1 MIRSKFML
9 VLFGIALHCLIGT
22 WIVEAGA
29 DDAYNVVRI
38 GVLARRGAEEA
49 IRNWSPTAD
58 FLTSQITSSRF
69 EIVPLNFDEIIPAI
83 KTEAVDFII
92 VNSSIYVEMQTLFGI
107 SRMATIKAARPQGY
121 STIFGGVIFARAE
134 RRDLKSLESLKG
146 KSFMAVDET
155 SFGGWRAAWREL
167 KTHGISPDS
176 DFSKLLFGG
185 THDQVVYAV
194 RDGRV
199 DAGTIAT
206 PILEQMIKEGKITE
220 GMFKVINEQ
229 HHEGFPYLHS
239 TRLYPE
245 WPFAKLKHTP
255 DALAEQVAI
264 ALLSMPADSAAA
276 RASNCAGWTVPL
288 DYGSVDECLQE
299 LHVGIYRDLG
309 KITPATVFRQYRL
322 HIAAAAGA
330 VLILTVFLLFALR
343 LSWRLRQSKL
353 ALEEEVEE
361 RKQAEEAFRR
371 ISRLKELILVSAG
384 EGIFGLDLQGNV
396 TFINPA
402 AARMVGREAIELI
415 GRSHHE
421 LVHHTKPDGS
431 NYPREECPVHAS
443 IRDGSIHRGSREL
456 FWKKDGTSFP
466 VEFLSTPMH
475 EGDEPVGVVVTFRDI
490 TERKQAEET
499 LRRNEE
505 RFRSLIENG
514 LDIITILEADGAIRY
529 QSPSIERVLGYKPE
543 ELIGRTGFELIHP
556 EDVWRIRTEL
566 DELIQTPGA
575 VKYVEYRYRHKD
587 GSWAVLEGV
596 GKNLLQDSAVAGV
609 VINSRDIT
617 GRKHLEGRLRQSQK
631 MEAIGTLAGGIAH
644 DFNNILGIILGYAEM
659 ALMEVAESSTAR
671 DALRQI
677 LKANHRARDLVKQ
690 ILAFSRSGE
699 QERTAIQLGLVI
711 KEAMKLL
718 RASIPTTIEIS
729 QEVVSERVVLA
740 DPTQIHQIV
749 MNLCANASHAMRN
762 NGGTLGIS
770 LNDVQHDST
779 AGTCNLDLQNGPY
792 VKITVR
798 DTGQGMDP
806 LTMERIFEPYFTT
819 KGPGE
824 GTGLGLAVVHGI
836 VKSLGGALDVHSQ
849 VGEGT
854 TFHVYLPTLDAP
866 GSILEEGSGTDLP
879 VGKEHIL
886 LIDDERELLE
896 IGDAM
901 LTRLGYRVTTR
912 TSAVEALEL
921 FRNKQGAFD
930 LIISDQTM
938 PNLTGTEL
946 AEQCRR
952 IRPGFP
958 VILCTGYSEGI
969 SEEGARERGI
979 GALLMKPVAAEDL
992 ATAIR
997 KVLDERSA

>member
-1 MIRSKFML
+1 MIRSKIIL
-9 VLFGIALHCLIGT
+9 VLLGFALHCLAGT
-22 WIVEAGA
+22 WIVEARA
-29 DDAYNVVRI
+29 DHDYNVVRI

-49 IRNWSPTAD
+49 MRNWSLTAE
-58 FLTSQITSSRF
+58 FLTSQIKNSRF
-69 EIVPLNFDEIIPAI
+69 EIVPLTFDEIIPTI
-83 KTEAVDFII
+83 KAEAVHFII

-121 STIFGGVIFARAE
+121 STIFGGVIFARTE
-134 RRDLKSLESLKG
+134 RSDLKNLESLHG

-167 KTHGISPDS
+167 KAHGISPER
-176 DFSKLLFGG
+176 DFSKLVYGG

-194 RDGRV
+194 RDGIV

-206 PILEQMIKEGKITE
+206 PILEQMIKEGKISE
-220 GMFKVINEQ
+220 GMFKVIDEQ

-276 RASNCAGWTVPL
+276 TASNCAGWTVPL
-288 DYGSVDECLQE
+288 DYGSVDACLQE
-299 LHVGIYRDLG
+299 LHVGIYKDLG
-309 KITPATVFRQYRL
+309 KITAATVFRQYHW
-322 HIAAAAGA
+322 HITVAAGT
-330 VLILTVFLLFALR
+330 VLILTVFLLFTLR

-361 RKQAEEAFRR
+361 RKQAEEAFKR
-371 ISRLKELILVSAG
+371 ISHQNELILVSAG
-384 EGIFGLDLQGNV
+384 EGIFGLDLRGDV

-402 AARMVGREAIELI
+402 AARMVGREAAELI
-415 GRSHHE
+415 GRPHHE
-421 LVHHTKPDGS
+421 MVHHTKPDGS
-431 NYPREECPVHAS
+431 KYPREECPVHAS
-443 IRDGSIHRGSREL
+443 IRDGSIHQGSTEV
-456 FWKKDGTSFP
+456 FWKKDGTGFP

-475 EGDEPVGVVVTFRDI
+475 ERGEPVGVVVTFRDI

-499 LRRNEE
+499 LRRREAY
-505 RFRSLIENG
+505 FRSLIENG
-514 LDIITILEADGAIRY
+514 LDIIMILEADGTIRY
-529 QSPSIERVLGYKPE
+529 LSPSIERVLGYNPE
-543 ELIGRTGFELIHP
+543 ELIGRPGFDLMHP
-556 EDVWRIRTEL
+556 EDVPRITCEHN
-566 DELIQTPGA
+566 ELIQSPGA
-575 VKYVEYRYRHKD
+575 VKSVEYRYRHKD

-609 VINSRDIT
+609 VVNSRDIT

-644 DFNNILGIILGYAEM
+644 DFNNILGIILGFAEM
-659 ALMEVAESSTAR
+659 ALMDVAEKSTVR
-671 DALRQI
+671 EALRQM
-677 LKANHRARDLVKQ
+677 LKASHRAKDLVKQ

-699 QERTAIQLGLVI
+699 QERSAIHLGLVI

-718 RASIPTTIEIS
+718 RASIPTTIEIY
-729 QEVVSERVVLA
+729 QEVASNGVVLA
-740 DPTQIHQIV
+740 NPTQIHQIV
-749 MNLCANASHAMRN
+749 MNLCANSSHAMRS

-770 LNDVQHDST
+770 LSDVNLDSSPD
-779 AGTCNLDLQNGPY
+779 TCSLDLQNGPY
-792 VKITVR
+792 VKITVW
-798 DTGQGMDP
+798 DTGHGIDP
-806 LTMERIFEPYFTT
+806 LTMERIFDPYFTT
-819 KGPGE
+819 KSHGE

-854 TFHVYLPTLDAP
+854 TVHVFLPRLDATESIPEEDP
-866 GSILEEGSGTDLP
+866 GMRLP
-879 VGKEHIL
+879 VGNEHIL
-886 LIDDERELLE
+886 LVDDERDLLE
-896 IGDAM
+896 IGKLM

-912 TSAVEALEL
+912 TSGVEALEL

-938 PNLTGTEL
+938 PNLTGTEFVQ
-946 AEQCRR
+946 ECQR
-952 IRPGFP
+952 IRPGIP
-958 VILCTGYSEGI
+958 VILCTGYTEWI
-969 SEEGARERGI
+969 SEEVARERGI
-979 GALLMKPVAAEDL
+979 GALLMKPVAAQSL
-992 ATAIR
+992 ATTIR